1 MTWKQKWLH
10 IIFHQKHFSDYTNS
24 TEYGLEKLGKN
35 ATSFAETYLNKK
47 FLQTKCG
54 KNWSNGIR

>member
-24 TEYGLEKLGKN
+24 TEYGLEKLGEK
-35 ATSFAETYLNKK
+35 LLR
-47 FLQTKCG
+47 LQEL
-54 KNWSNGIR
+54 I